1 MHCVHFHSTTH
12 RFTLL
17 ICLVMMGL
25 SHLIHADSSVVFT
38 WKDSSAKFVF
48 VVGDFNEWN
57 TTATPLQK
65 DSSGLWTTPVSLKE
79 GDHSYK
85 FLVDGDW
92 KLDPI
97 NPKQADDGT
106 GIVNSILTVAKE
118 SASDLVSPKAPEV
131 SAPQAS
137 SAELRLAGQV
147 LAQGSE
153 TLLEIVITDNK
164 IEKILRQSYGK
175 SSNKAQMLLAVP
187 TGFQPLK
194 KDNRLLIVSAT
205 TDVGGSSIGAAREYL
220 KDALAAGYVV
230 LAVDGEFGRPEG
242 NGDSTDFRW
251 ALVSAALQEMQKE
264 WPTSKE
270 WPVATAGISGGAG
283 YASHQAIMLVQKR
296 YLVIGLFLATTGWN
310 PTHFRSELGRAPSGP
325 MHRVPIFMSVGD
337 SDTIATSAIT
347 KEALQAVK
355 KEGFKQVRYEVFAGG
370 HKLNRAHLQA
380 ALQWFGE
387 LDKKPKS

>member
-1 MHCVHFHSTTH
+1 
-12 RFTLL
+12 
-17 ICLVMMGL
+17 MMGL

-38 WKDSSAKFVF
+38 WKDSSAKSVF

-153 TLLEIVITDNK
+153 TLLDIVITDNK

-175 SSNKAQMLLAVP
+175 SSN
-187 TGFQPLK
+187 
-194 KDNRLLIVSAT
+194 
-205 TDVGGSSIGAAREYL
+205 
-220 KDALAAGYVV
+220 
-230 LAVDGEFGRPEG
+230 
-242 NGDSTDFRW
+242 
-251 ALVSAALQEMQKE
+251 
-264 WPTSKE
+264 
-270 WPVATAGISGGAG
+270 
-283 YASHQAIMLVQKR
+283 
-296 YLVIGLFLATTGWN
+296 
-310 PTHFRSELGRAPSGP
+310 
-325 MHRVPIFMSVGD
+325 
-337 SDTIATSAIT
+337 
-347 KEALQAVK
+347 
-355 KEGFKQVRYEVFAGG
+355 
-370 HKLNRAHLQA
+370 
-380 ALQWFGE
+380 
-387 LDKKPKS
+387 